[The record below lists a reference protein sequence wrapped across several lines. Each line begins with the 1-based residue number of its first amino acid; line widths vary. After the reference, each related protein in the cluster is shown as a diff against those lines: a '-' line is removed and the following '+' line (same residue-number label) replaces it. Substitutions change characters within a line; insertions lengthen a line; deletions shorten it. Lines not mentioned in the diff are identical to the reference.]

1 MRKMLLSTL
10 VCVAFAS
17 SAFAS
22 NEIVVEN
29 EDVKTNAKLSST
41 FEIQSVNYEFGFCS
55 ITIIYHYILPGG
67 QTYSETKTIM
77 LGYTQNAAQCQ
88 QLQRDYVNKVLLPS
102 LQPGDKVW

>member
-1 MRKMLLSTL
+1 MLFSAIAM
-10 VCVAFAS
+10 VAFVGS
-17 SAFAS
+17 TFAS
-22 NEIVVEN
+22 NEVVVEN
-29 EDVKTNAKLSST
+29 KNVETSAEVSST
-41 FEIQSVNYEFGFCS
+41 FEIQSVDYEFGFCS

-88 QLQRDYVNKVLLPS
+88 QLQRDYVSKVLLPS